1 MKHVSLLIKPSS
13 ALCNLKCTYCFYNDI
28 SSIREVKSYGFMS
41 DSTMRSM
48 IDNVYSNLNE
58 SDHLSLVF
66 QGGEPTLVG
75 LSFYKN
81 LVNYVSSK
89 ESNVQVH
96 YSIQTNGYT
105 IDNEWAEFLSKNNF
119 LVGLSIDGPITVH
132 NSLRKTW
139 AKEGTYNRVIES
151 KELFEKYGVEYNVI
165 CVLSKTLANS
175 VDDLI
180 KFIENENIG
189 YVQFIPCLEDMNL
202 EGSND
207 DYITPEIFG
216 EFYNKMFKYWLQTLK
231 SGKYIS
237 IKLFDDIFNLFARR
251 EITACGMVGNC
262 QVQMVIEGDGST
274 YPCDFYVLD
283 EYQLGNITNDDIYT
297 LARSDNAQKFLRKKE
312 VKEYCKSCPYFRMCA
327 GGCKRMSKSMYVN
340 DSEDYCGYQDL
351 LNVYL
356 KNIDN
361 IVEYSENIN
370 RN

>member
-48 IDNVYSNLNE
+48 IDNVYKNLDE

-81 LVNYVSSK
+81 LIKYVDSK
-89 ESNVQVH
+89 ESDVQVH

-105 IDNEWAEFLSKNNF
+105 IDNEWAAFFSKNNF
-119 LVGLSIDGPITVH
+119 LVGLSIDGPISVH
-132 NSLRKTW
+132 DTLRKTW
-139 AKEGTYNRVIES
+139 TKDGTYKKIIQS
-151 KELFEKYGVEYNVI
+151 KKLLEEYEVEFNII

-180 KFIENENIG
+180 KFIETENIE
-189 YVQFIPCLEDMNL
+189 YIQFIPCLEDMSL
-202 EGSND
+202 DGSND

-216 EFYNKMFKYWLQTLK
+216 KFYKTIFKYWLQTLK
-231 SGKYIS
+231 NGKYIS
-237 IKLFDDIFNLFARR
+237 IKLFDDIFNLFVRR
-251 EITACGMVGNC
+251 EITACGMVGSC

-283 EYQLGNITNDDIYT
+283 EYELGNITKDDIYT
-297 LARSDNAQKFLRKKE
+297 IARSDNAQKFLKRNEIKD
-312 VKEYCKSCPYFRMCA
+312 YCNSCPYLRMCA

-340 DSEDYCGYQDL
+340 EKQDYCGYQDL
-351 LNVYL
+351 LNEYL
-356 KNIDN
+356 QNIDN
-361 IVEYSENIN
+361 IVQYSENIHIK
-370 RN
+370 